1 MEEKKVISLTE
12 CSSSDNSTENFDWVN
27 DPNFPDEYKKKYLQ
41 FPLKEWRNILLQN
54 GFQIIPKIK
63 SFLDDYLKIV
73 HKILK
78 EDIFIDCNF
87 YNDKK
92 EVAKYIS
99 NNYKKK
105 ISNTPDF
112 FVHKMEKKKFIQLLN
127 ERKYMMRTN
136 YQINENIDYISI
148 LGEIKI
154 DNKNK
159 INKKEPFKQSKKM
172 PNYKAITEEISNNN
186 EKIIIMYVYDNSF
199 FLFKEDFVIT
209 ENYPNVY
216 CYIPKLNHHQ
226 KFIIENN
233 GLEKIKP
240 EIGKGNMNE
249 DEKIK
254 TTEYIKK
261 EIVKMF
267 NSVKNIELLS
277 IFLTI
282 IFISFFIKVFF
293 CN

>member
-1 MEEKKVISLTE
+1 
-12 CSSSDNSTENFDWVN
+12 
-27 DPNFPDEYKKKYLQ
+27 
-41 FPLKEWRNILLQN
+41 
-54 GFQIIPKIK
+54 
-63 SFLDDYLKIV
+63 
-73 HKILK
+73 
-78 EDIFIDCNF
+78 
-87 YNDKK
+87 
-92 EVAKYIS
+92 
-99 NNYKKK
+99 
-105 ISNTPDF
+105 
-112 FVHKMEKKKFIQLLN
+112 
-127 ERKYMMRTN
+127 
-136 YQINENIDYISI
+136 
-148 LGEIKI
+148 
-154 DNKNK
+154 
-159 INKKEPFKQSKKM
+159 
-172 PNYKAITEEISNNN
+172 
-186 EKIIIMYVYDNSF
+186 MYVYDNSF

-233 GLEKIKP
+233 GLEKTKP
-240 EIGKGNMNE
+240 ETGKGNLNE

-282 IFISFFIKVFF
+282 IFISLFIKVFF